1 MSTRGL
7 QDTFG
12 LKGQTALITGGGSGL
27 GLAMAGCLARAG
39 ARVVLVG
46 RRAELLA
53 SAQERIGPAALS
65 IPWDITRLDTLPDLV
80 AQAEKR
86 AGPLTILIN
95 NAGNYLKKPAMQTT
109 DHDWSAVL
117 QTHLTAAFSLAREAA
132 RNMIDLGQGSI
143 LFIGSMAAVMGVPSV
158 SAYTAA
164 KAAVTGLTRQLAA
177 EWSPHGIRVNA
188 IVPGWISTAMTAT
201 ALDSDPPRKAKILSR
216 TPMGRLGEPDDV
228 GWAAVYLCSPA
239 AKFVTGTTLTVDGG
253 AAVGF

>member
-1 MSTRGL
+1 MSTSSL
-7 QDTFG
+7 QDMFG

-27 GLAMAGCLARAG
+27 GLAMGGCLAAAG

-46 RRAELLA
+46 RRVELLT
-53 SAQERIGPAALS
+53 SAADSIGPAAVS
-65 IPWDITRLDTLPDLV
+65 IPWDITRLETLPELV

-95 NAGNYLKKPAMQTT
+95 NAGNYLKKTAMQTT
-109 DHDWSAVL
+109 HEEWSAVL

-132 RNMIDLGQGSI
+132 RGMIDGGQGSI

-177 EWSPHGIRVNA
+177 EWSPHGVRVNA
-188 IVPGWISTAMTAT
+188 IVPGWIATAMTAT